1 MNRKEADRLKINDR
15 VQIWA
20 GSPDACTG
28 TVIEKNW
35 CAAKINWDDGQIG
48 IIHLNDMGNVT
59 RHRGD
64 SIVPIAKTA

>member
-20 GSPDACTG
+20 ESPDACTG
-28 TVIEKNW
+28 TVTEKNW
-35 CAAKINWDDGQIG
+35 MAVKVEWDDKQTGT
-48 IIHLNDMGNVT
+48 IHLNDMANVT
-59 RHRGD
+59 RHRGE